1 MSMMSVVVG
10 CLCAGLV
17 VALALIASLQRRVES
32 QLRALPQAVSSA
44 VKRERE
50 ETGDKPFDPAKATA
64 LVAGIRDY
72 HDKLAA
78 HWRTE
83 LGDAELRT
91 RMTERRAS
99 DAGVALDTAVTLVR
113 EAREMVDILVPLKAA
128 APPVSAEPSH
138 VAAGLGPRPG
148 GSATKSGKPH
158 PPPRKQTLLGILP
171 PPPVA
176 MSNDEDRP
184 SEEEVT
190 KVAPRAVIEAMG
202 TAKTLASMPAI
213 EAPSGKRG
221 AS

>member
-1 MSMMSVVVG
+1 MMSIIVG

-17 VALALIASLQRRVES
+17 IAIAMIVSLERKLDSRLRV
-32 QLRALPQAVSSA
+32 LPEAVSNA
-44 VKRERE
+44 VKQERA
-50 ETGDKPFDPAKATA
+50 PFDVAKMAA

-83 LGDAELRT
+83 LSDAELRT

-138 VAAGLGPRPG
+138 VAAGLGPRPV
-148 GSATKSGKPH
+148 GSVTKSGRPH

-176 MSNDEDRP
+176 MSSEEDRP

-190 KVAPRAVIEAMG
+190 KVASRGAIEAMS
-202 TAKTLASMPAI
+202 TAKTLASMPAV
-213 EAPSGKRG
+213 APPNGKRG